1 MMHQQFQP
9 NEWPLRSALNGGM
22 YDEAWFETVFV
33 ALDRLHDA
41 LSAGYLGTVSRVA
54 PEDMVGWL
62 EDIIYTAQEAI
73 VEIRAQSP
81 GSLCD
86 GSWVV
91 QLESEEKDGRF
102 KLK

>member
-1 MMHQQFQP
+1 MMHPQFQP
-9 NEWPLRSALNGGM
+9 NEWPLRSALNGGT

-41 LSAGYLGTVSRVA
+41 LSAGHLGTVSRVA

-73 VEIRAQSP
+73 VEIQAQSP
-81 GSLCD
+81 GSSCD
-86 GSWVV
+86 GSWAT
-91 QLESEEKDGRF
+91 QLESEEQDGRF
-102 KLK
+102 GLK